1 MFANEDLS
9 LIFAGKAKD
18 LSLKC
23 CTVTKNNNKC
33 VAKLHHNG
41 YLYSAIFLAKLL
53 VTVTRDRQYGTGLGH
68 IVKCYTDRNDPIR
81 AESYKAAKA
90 STLLSIM
97 GHWEFCTKALPM
109 IISYYVIVF

>member
-1 MFANEDLS
+1 MTNS
-9 LIFAGKAKD
+9 
-18 LSLKC
+18 
-23 CTVTKNNNKC
+23 TV
-33 VAKLHHNG
+33 L
-41 YLYSAIFLAKLL
+41 
-53 VTVTRDRQYGTGLGH
+53 TGFGP

-109 IISYYVIVF
+109 IISYYVIVFKEKSDIIIKIGISPLIFFHLNQLFMS